1 VEQSRRPSQAK
12 KDLRGRAGAGG
23 LFAEELKYRSRKA
36 QVLKEGLR
44 FRKGMQMQTGPR
56 EEAGARKAYDPG
68 RGWWWMRPR
77 LGICPGSSWVGSLW
91 VSIETGAEPEE
102 APPISLYA
110 QGGKK
115 ISSRRA
121 LR

>member
-1 VEQSRRPSQAK
+1 M
-12 KDLRGRAGAGG
+12 
-23 LFAEELKYRSRKA
+23 RKEA
-36 QVLKEGLR
+36 QVPKEGLR

-56 EEAGARKAYDPG
+56 EEAGAGKAYDPG
-68 RGWWWMRPR
+68 MRPR

-91 VSIETGAEPEE
+91 VSIETGAELEE
-102 APPISLYA
+102 APPISLKA
-110 QGGKK
+110 QWGEK